1 MSFLL
6 NAALL
11 FVVAFYVYPLKFL
24 STLLINGITGYRE
37 MDAAGNAIHA
47 MQRQDWRPLM
57 QIYGAGF
64 IGLYVIFALL
74 YLHPYRLRDA
84 LELNPMEV
92 YETRGVVQE
101 NVLMIGIGSLAVVLA
116 FMNRP
121 QLSGMTYA
129 LIGPLQTWL
138 GSVHTRRRKSLSG
151 LGVKTAAAA

>member
-1 MSFLL
+1 
-6 NAALL
+6 
-11 FVVAFYVYPLKFL
+11 
-24 STLLINGITGYRE
+24 
-37 MDAAGNAIHA
+37 
-47 MQRQDWRPLM
+47 M

-74 YLHPYRLRDA
+74 YLHAYRLRDA

-121 QLSGMTYA
+121 KLSGMTYA